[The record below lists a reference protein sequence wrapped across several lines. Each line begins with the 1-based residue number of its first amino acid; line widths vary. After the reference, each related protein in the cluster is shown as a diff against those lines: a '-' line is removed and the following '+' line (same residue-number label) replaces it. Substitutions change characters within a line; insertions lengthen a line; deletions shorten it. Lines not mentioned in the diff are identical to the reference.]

1 MLKAYQV
8 YKEWW
13 LREHKG
19 KYTPS
24 LYWGKDDLEAFEKH
38 INGLSQYKLLETL
51 DDWGHLNAL

>member
-1 MLKAYQV
+1 MLKTYQD

-24 LYWGKDDLEAFEKH
+24 LYWGKDDLEAFEEY

-51 DDWGHLNAL
+51 NDWEQ